1 MEWSDKLAASKKR
14 YEEQKSRGS
23 TPGPAPSAPPPS
35 SRPGPRPDPPS
46 TPPEHVVY
54 RNNNAALA
62 KAMEE
67 SLNLAKEQ
75 ANIEAAIAASL
86 ATAGT
91 KRPVE
96 NSALAVAAPANVV
109 AAPANVVAAPANA
122 VAAPANAVA
131 APANAVAARPGKNN
145 ALAVPIEGFCPLQNV
160 GNSCYMN
167 ASMQVLYSIA
177 ELRQFFLNL
186 TDGEIETSCIMKD
199 CQLEKDEVQRF
210 MKLMQIFF
218 TKMQETAESGGTLVI
233 TNVTDDTIDTNLYKD
248 LLKVLGSRFQP
259 REQVDAGEFIT
270 RVMNML
276 FCSDLLKPIAKKFKL
291 IETSQ
296 ITCEDERLNPLP
308 PKKEE
313 AFSLEIPI
321 TDRNV
326 TSIESGLAK
335 LQEVEPMGSPENQLE
350 ICAPEK
356 YVEKN
361 NGTFLRNEEG
371 KLKDKKGLATSKQI
385 TINLVREKQVV
396 SSKYAFITI
405 RRSFFD
411 LTTMTNIK
419 LHKRITPSKT
429 IQIEGQTFK
438 LRNAI
443 CQLGGDE
450 GGHYI
455 SYSFNDRGTPIL
467 EFNDDQILPFKHS
480 DTYFSKWKPG
490 GPYEPPQG
498 DPAPAEAGKLIEQTA
513 TILLY
518 ERIPEALNAGPL
530 PYGPSE
536 TNFVPQAPTWDFNT
550 SLVNTLKREGYSANA
565 IASLLEKNPKNIQAY
580 LQSRKGKGTR
590 GGRRK
595 TRKSKKSKKRATRKR

>member
-1 MEWSDKLAASKKR
+1 MEWFDRLAASKKR

-46 TPPEHVVY
+46 TPPKRVVY
-54 RNNNAALA
+54 SNNYAAALA

-67 SLNLAKEQ
+67 SILSEQARQAKVKKEEANLA
-75 ANIEAAIAASL
+75 A
-86 ATAGT
+86 AGT

-96 NSALAVAAPANVV
+96 NSALAAPT
-109 AAPANVVAAPANA
+109 NA
-122 VAAPANAVA
+122 GPK
-131 APANAVAARPGKNN
+131 RPVENS
-145 ALAVPIEGFCPLQNV
+145 ALPQGEAAVPIEGFCPLQNV

-199 CQLEKDEVQRF
+199 CELEKDDVRKF
-210 MKLMQIFF
+210 LKLMQIFF
-218 TKMQETAESGGTLVI
+218 TKMQETADTGGTLVI
-233 TNVTDDTIDTNLYKD
+233 TNVTDDTIQDDLYSD
-248 LLKVLGSRFQP
+248 LLDVLGPLFQP
-259 REQVDAGEFIT
+259 GQQVDAGYFIST
-270 RVMNML
+270 VMNML

-296 ITCEDERLNPLP
+296 ITCEDERLNPRP
-308 PKKEE
+308 PTQKEG
-313 AFSLEIPI
+313 FSLQIPI
-321 TDRNV
+321 TDRDV
-326 TSIESGLAK
+326 RSIKSGLAK
-335 LQEVEPMGSPENQLE
+335 LQEVEPMVFPENQLE
-350 ICAPEK
+350 SCAPEK

-361 NGTFLRNEEG
+361 NGSFLRNQKG
-371 KLKDKKGLATSKQI
+371 KLKDEKGLATSKQI
-385 TINLVREKQVV
+385 TINLVKEKQVV
-396 SSKYAFITI
+396 SSKYAFITV
-405 RRSFFD
+405 RRSIYNR
-411 LTTMTNIK
+411 TTMTNIK
-419 LHKRITPSKT
+419 LHKKIIPSKT
-429 IQIEGQTFK
+429 IKIEGQTFK

-443 CQLGGDE
+443 CQLGGDQ

-455 SYSFNDRGTPIL
+455 SYSFNDLGAPVT
-467 EFNDDQILPFKHS
+467 EFDDSRVRPFNHEK
-480 DTYFSKWKPG
+480 TYFSKWGNG
-490 GPYEPPQG
+490 GPYEPPEG
-498 DPAPAEAGKLIEQTA
+498 DPDHAEAGKLIEQTA

-580 LQSRKGKGTR
+580 VNSKKKGTA
-590 GGRRK
+590 GGRLTR
-595 TRKSKKSKKRATRKR
+595 RKSKKSKKRTTRRR